1 VDTVHWLPMNGLQRI
16 PVDLFID
23 GRPQR
28 RLGATLDVHLAALQ
42 WCADASLAEG
52 TSLDGTLF
60 ARCWQPPPRSREL
73 IGTEAQVPAG
83 RLRHALRAGEALLA
97 NNVAPPGTAL
107 AGDQVAVR
115 CRQGAVELEARGELE
130 QDAHV
135 GDAVRVRVRQ
145 ADRPAVGRLVAPRI
159 VELESQP

>member
-1 VDTVHWLPMNGLQRI
+1 MNGLQRI

-28 RLGATLDVHLAALQ
+28 RLSAVLDVHLAALQ
-42 WCADASLAEG
+42 WCANAPLAEG
-52 TSLDGTLF
+52 TPLDSAHF
-60 ARCWQPPPRSREL
+60 ERCWQAPPRRGEL
-73 IGTEAQVPAG
+73 VGAEAAVPAG
-83 RLRHALRAGEALLA
+83 RLRHAIRAGQALLA
-97 NNVAPPGTAL
+97 IDVATPDTAL

-115 CRQGAVELEARGELE
+115 CREGAVELEARGKLE

-135 GDAVRVRVRQ
+135 GDAVRVRLGQ
-145 ADRPAVGRLVAPRI
+145 ADRPAVGRLVAPQI

>member
-1 VDTVHWLPMNGLQRI
+1 VDTVHWLPTNGLQRI

-23 GRPQR
+23 GRLER
-28 RLGATLDVHLAALQ
+28 RLSAALDVRLAALQ
-42 WCADASLAEG
+42 WCAEAPVTEGSALDAHFE
-52 TSLDGTLF
+52 
-60 ARCWQPPPRSREL
+60 RCWRVPPRSGEL
-73 IGTEAQVPAG
+73 IGGEAPVPVG

-97 NNVAPPGTAL
+97 NDVAPPDTAL

-145 ADRPAVGRLVAPRI
+145 SDRPAVGRLVAPRI